1 MMKWSDYMYKFDFYD
16 IVFSQ
21 MSDFCSECGFPC
33 DYPDLCPY
41 EVRYRMCTISLTMI
55 LDDLY

>member
-1 MMKWSDYMYKFDFYD
+1 MYKSDIYN

-21 MSDFCSECGFPC
+21 MADFCSKCGFPC

-41 EVRYRMCTISLTMI
+41 EVCYSMCVIACSMI